1 MSDQKQRHL
10 CRPGRLDDPVSW
22 HWRKC
27 WMSRMIR
34 LLVLATGPLL
44 MSCTSAPGFKGE
56 VSDHFD
62 GKQFSNNQPMDK
74 SAGDSI

>member
-1 MSDQKQRHL
+1 
-10 CRPGRLDDPVSW
+10 
-22 HWRKC
+22 
-27 WMSRMIR
+27 
-34 LLVLATGPLL
+34 